1 MVFGQ
6 KATDQIIA
14 SDIAEAIK
22 KELLNSRV
30 YAEGRVIRLDIHNEK
45 MMNDIKKLIE
55 IKLAN

>member
-1 MVFGQ
+1 MEFGQ

-14 SDIAEAIK
+14 SAIAEAIK

-30 YAEGRVIRLDIHNEK
+30 YAEGRVIRLDIHDEK
-45 MMNDIKKLIE
+45 LISDIKKLIE